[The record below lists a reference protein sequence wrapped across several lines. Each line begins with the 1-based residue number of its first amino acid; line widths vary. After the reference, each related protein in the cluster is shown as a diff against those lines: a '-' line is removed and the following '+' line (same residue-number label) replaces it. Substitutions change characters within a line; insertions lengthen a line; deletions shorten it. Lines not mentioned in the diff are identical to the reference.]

1 MQEEL
6 GAVLWS
12 GSACSWL
19 LQQLWCSASKLGWS
33 TSSEAPNIGQL
44 LDSSTPSTTRT
55 STTGPPLRPSLRV
68 TLSVSCDRL
77 PLFRSFLELRERERE
92 RESSVRREIGVTEL
106 TEEARDVTGISS
118 TSCRDW
124 NLIDQKTFVLQCS
137 DSPQVI
143 TR

>member
-1 MQEEL
+1 MR
-6 GAVLWS
+6 WS

-19 LQQLWCSASKLGWS
+19 LQQLWCSVPKLGWC

-68 TLSVSCDRL
+68 TLSVSL
-77 PLFRSFLELRERERE
+77 RSASSFSIISGAQRERERE
-92 RESSVRREIGVTEL
+92 RESSVRKEIGARQL

-137 DSPQVI
+137 DFPQVI

>member
-6 GAVLWS
+6 GAMRWS

-19 LQQLWCSASKLGWS
+19 LQLSWCSVPKLGWS

-68 TLSVSCDRL
+68 TLSVSL
-77 PLFRSFLELRERERE
+77 RSASSFSIISAAERERE
-92 RESSVRREIGVTEL
+92 RESSVRKEIGVREL